1 MNTTADKYKKN
12 REYIQTKLDNIFQ
25 PLGLA
30 LKKHQ
35 PADPVRLSQVMYLEW
50 IYIEVAEREIR
61 LQSFK

>member
-12 REYIQTKLDNIFQ
+12 REYIQTKLDKIFQ

-35 PADPVRLSQVMYLEW
+35 PADPVRLFRVMYLERV
-50 IYIEVAEREIR
+50 YIEVA
-61 LQSFK
+61 